1 MHLPVRTIS
10 LLFLLIMAL
19 PLTFCVVSEMK
30 QQHLKQVSR
39 GRLEKINLKTIV
51 LSPYDFQWTEAGKE
65 ISIHSELFDI
75 KSYSIKNGK
84 FIFSGL
90 FDKDETALDRLEHN
104 WRNNEQENKLL
115 TELFQVLQSVFH
127 NAAPVQE
134 PNRDLASQYP
144 YLSPDKLSFQPKK
157 IITPPPQA

>member
-1 MHLPVRTIS
+1 MRLPGRTIS

-19 PLTFCVVSEMK
+19 PLTFYVVTEMK
-30 QQHLKQVSR
+30 QQHLKQVAR
-39 GRLEKINLKTIV
+39 ERLEKIILQTII
-51 LSPYDFQWTEAGKE
+51 LPPHEFQWTEAGKE
-65 ISIHSELFDI
+65 ISIHGELFDI
-75 KSYSIKNGK
+75 KCYSIKNGK

-90 FDKDETALDRLEHN
+90 FDKDETVFDELEHN
-104 WRNNEQENKLL
+104 WRNKEQENKLL

-127 NAAPVQE
+127 NSAPVQE
-134 PNRDLASQYP
+134 PNGQLANQYP